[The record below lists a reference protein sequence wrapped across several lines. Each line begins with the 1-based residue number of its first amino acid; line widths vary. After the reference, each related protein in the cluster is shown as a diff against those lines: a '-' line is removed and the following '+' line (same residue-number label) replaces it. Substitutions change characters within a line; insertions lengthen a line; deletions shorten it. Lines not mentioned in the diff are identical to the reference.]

1 MTCHWGTWAAVSEES
16 CWVEG
21 NFDNCLGLAA
31 SSGAVPTRP
40 WNFLIR
46 MDSKFQ
52 MQETLQ
58 KQSSSLGDELNKEEE
73 KGKVKTLYRSF
84 SRD

>member
-1 MTCHWGTWAAVSEES
+1 MGHCGTWTAVSEES
-16 CWVEG
+16 CQDDG
-21 NFDNCLGLAA
+21 NFNNYLGLGA

-58 KQSSSLGDELNKEEE
+58 KQSQVLL
-73 KGKVKTLYRSF
+73 VRS
-84 SRD
+84 